1 MIVMKKFNNTFVK
14 SILLVFTLS
23 LSSMN
28 FAEEAKTKVILPK
41 GTNISIN
48 VDRNIASKSVQ
59 PEFQFGGVVDLDVL
73 SDNKILIPAG
83 TKVMGKVVSV
93 KTAGRVAGQAEIVMV
108 LTKIQKGDEYVT
120 IQTEALA
127 VQGEA
132 QGKKTVRNVGVGA
145 ATGAAFNKGKG
156 AGRGAATM
164 GAATILAGDGN
175 ITIPKGYNLQFPTAD
190 SVNF

>member
-1 MIVMKKFNNTFVK
+1 MKNFAT
-14 SILLVFTLS
+14 SILSVFVLS
-23 LSSMN
+23 LSFLSS
-28 FAEEAKTKVILPK
+28 AQEKTVLPK
-41 GTNISIN
+41 GTTISIN

-93 KTAGRVAGQAEIVMV
+93 KTAGRVAGQAEIVLV
-108 LTKIQKGDEYVT
+108 LTKIQKGDEYVSIET
-120 IQTEALA
+120 AAIA
-127 VQGEA
+127 VKGEA

-164 GAATILAGDGN
+164 GAVSILSGDGN

-190 SVNF
+190 TISL